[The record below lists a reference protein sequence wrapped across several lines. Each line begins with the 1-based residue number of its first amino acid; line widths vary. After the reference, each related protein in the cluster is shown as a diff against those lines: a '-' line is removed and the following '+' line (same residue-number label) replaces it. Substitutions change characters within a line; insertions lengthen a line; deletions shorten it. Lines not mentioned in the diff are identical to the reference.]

1 MARSNRIKRERIDPA
16 TRKALELDLPTAQIA
31 QGLYA
36 LRDVVN
42 HDEQDQRAMVRNR
55 ANERDRGSN
64 KGRQTVRRLTRI
76 ERLVKLQIIDRDQAA
91 ACQWYADAH
100 ELGFVASLGVTANY
114 GATGGGGGQAPDHF
128 AKNEAQRHARANYH
142 FAREGIPEELR
153 DLFDSVVMGSL
164 GENEFRA
171 VTRNEV
177 LRIGIA
183 AWRLHGQVSHL
194 IAVAA

>member
-1 MARSNRIKRERIDPA
+1 MTRSGAK
-16 TRKALELDLPTAQIA
+16 
-31 QGLYA
+31 
-36 LRDVVN
+36 
-42 HDEQDQRAMVRNR
+42 
-55 ANERDRGSN
+55 
-64 KGRQTVRRLTRI
+64 QTVRRKTRI
-76 ERLVKLQIIDRDQAA
+76 ERLQEAGIIDKDQAV

-114 GATGGGGGQAPDHF
+114 GATGGGGGTHFDHM
-128 AKNEAQRHARANYH
+128 AKHEAQRQARLDYEY
-142 FAREGIPEELR
+142 AREGIPEELR
-153 DLFDSVVMGSL
+153 DLFNSVVLGQL

>member
-1 MARSNRIKRERIDPA
+1 MARSNRIKK
-16 TRKALELDLPTAQIA
+16 TRDTPIAKVARQIELASPHQQDFTLADKANYTGDDT
-31 QGLYA
+31 
-36 LRDVVN
+36 RDTM
-42 HDEQDQRAMVRNR
+42 RSGA
-55 ANERDRGSN
+55 
-64 KGRQTVRRLTRI
+64 KQTLRRLTRI
-76 ERLVKLQIIDRDQAA
+76 ERLVKLDIIDRDQAA

-100 ELGFVASLGVTANY
+100 ELGFVAQLGVTANY

-128 AKNEAQRHARANYH
+128 AKNEAQRHARENYR

-177 LRIGIA
+177 LRSGIA

-194 IAVAA
+194 ISVAA

>member
-1 MARSNRIKRERIDPA
+1 MATRSTRIKNAKVDPA
-16 TRKALELDLPTAQIA
+16 TRIA
-31 QGLYA
+31 REIDMPASQVEHGNLAVVAKGQYNSDGT
-36 LRDVVN
+36 RDSI
-42 HDEQDQRAMVRNR
+42 
-55 ANERDRGSN
+55 RGGS
-64 KGRQTVRRLTRI
+64 QTVRRLTRI
-76 ERLVKLQIIDRDQAA
+76 ERLVKLGIIDKDQAI
-91 ACQWYADAH
+91 ACQWYADCH
-100 ELGFVASLGVTANY
+100 ELGFVAQLGVTANY

-128 AKNEAQRHARANYH
+128 AKNEAQRQARLNFA
-142 FAREGIPEELR
+142 FARDGVPPELR
-153 DLFDSVVMGSL
+153 DLFDMVVLGNM